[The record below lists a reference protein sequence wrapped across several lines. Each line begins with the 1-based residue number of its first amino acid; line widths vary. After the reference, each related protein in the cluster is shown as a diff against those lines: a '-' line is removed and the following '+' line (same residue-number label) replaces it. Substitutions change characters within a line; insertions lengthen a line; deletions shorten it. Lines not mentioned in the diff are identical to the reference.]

1 MAPIRSIM
9 LCALLAISMT
19 AAVPVPGKM
28 PEMPSDDKIPTPLQ
42 HHHGVLTVPAPKE
55 SQWYNSING
64 NHHHDVPSSPV
75 PKKSHWRYLINGNRY
90 RHPVK
95 PQQSSPAKATRR
107 QNSAMGKMA
116 SGAVQGVVT
125 ASTTLFSDYVS
136 DSLTGNDKDH
146 PQKTKEQ
153 LEAEKDGRI
162 LDA

>member
-1 MAPIRSIM
+1 M
-9 LCALLAISMT
+9 LCALLAIAMT

-28 PEMPSDDKIPTPLQ
+28 PSDDKAPTPLQ
-42 HHHGVLTVPAPKE
+42 HHHDVL
-55 SQWYNSING
+55 
-64 NHHHDVPSSPV
+64 SSPV
-75 PKKSHWRYLINGNRY
+75 PKHSHWYNLINGNHY

-95 PQQSSPAKATRR
+95 PQQSSPAKVTRR
-107 QNSAMGKMA
+107 QNSAMGRMA

-153 LEAEKDGRI
+153 LEAEKDGQSS
-162 LDA
+162 DA